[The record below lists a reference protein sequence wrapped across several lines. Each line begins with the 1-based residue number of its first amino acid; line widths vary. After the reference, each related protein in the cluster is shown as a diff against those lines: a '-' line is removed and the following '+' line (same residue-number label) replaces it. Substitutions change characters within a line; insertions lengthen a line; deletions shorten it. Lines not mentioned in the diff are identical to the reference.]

1 MSANSDAIRSFIDA
15 WNQIDLDRV
24 MTHFTDD
31 CVYHNIP
38 VEPVSGTEAIRK
50 TIDGFAGM
58 AEEIQ
63 WDLHAIAESDDGA
76 VWTERTDGFKIA
88 GNWVRLRVM
97 GIFEFRDGKISAWRD
112 YFDMNQFTSQLP
124 GAAG

>member
-1 MSANSDAIRSFIDA
+1 MSANTDAIRSFIAA
-15 WNQIDLDRV
+15 WNEIDLDRV
-24 MTHFTDD
+24 MTYFKDD
-31 CVYHNIP
+31 CVYHNMP
-38 VEPVSGTEAIRK
+38 VEPVQGTEAIRK

-76 VWTERTDGFKIA
+76 VWTERTDKFKI
-88 GNWVRLRVM
+88 GGSWVALPVM
-97 GIFEFRDGKISAWRD
+97 GIFEFQDGKISAWRD

-124 GAAG
+124 GATG